1 MKEVLARAE
10 EKMKKSVSVLE
21 KELSEIRAGR
31 ANPAVLDKIKVDY
44 YGAPTAIN
52 QLAAVSVTEAR
63 VLVIQPWDKS
73 VTRLIEH
80 AIQKSD
86 LGVNPQSDGT
96 TISLIFPP
104 RTEDRRR
111 MLVKDIAKMCEES
124 KIAVRSIRRDAND
137 KLKAMKKN
145 GDLTEDDQKQG
156 DKKVQDL
163 TDRYVK
169 MIDSINEKK
178 EQELMSL

>member
-1 MKEVLARAE
+1 M
-10 EKMKKSVSVLE
+10 
-21 KELSEIRAGR
+21 
-31 ANPAVLDKIKVDY
+31 
-44 YGAPTAIN
+44 
-52 QLAAVSVTEAR
+52 
-63 VLVIQPWDKS
+63 LVIQPWDKS

-96 TISLIFPP
+96 TIRLIFPP
-104 RTEDRRR
+104 LTEDRRR

-156 DKKVQDL
+156 DQKVQDL